1 MAMKQHIN
9 LYRGR
14 LLPKPDPL
22 PPLYLVLSLVIGL
35 ILAAWDMW
43 SAHQVLQSAKQRLKV
58 AQTQQTLS
66 SQTLEKLQAE
76 IPAPDWRARA
86 EATIMQL
93 QRDLARNQATLAA
106 LETWQIRS
114 SNSFSGVLE
123 DLATLDDPKLWLTGI
138 SILPS
143 GLRLEGKTTEPA
155 RVGAMIQVLQG
166 LPHTKGMSYHQVVID
181 KEKPGDRVSRFWV
194 LPEGEKREQA
204 E

>member
-1 MAMKQHIN
+1 MKQHVN

-22 PPLYLVLSLVIGL
+22 PPLYLVLALAVGL
-35 ILAAWDMW
+35 MLAAWDMW
-43 SAHQVLQSAKQRLKV
+43 SARQVLQSAKHRLEV
-58 AQTQQTLS
+58 AQRQQALGS
-66 SQTLEKLQAE
+66 EALEKLQAE

-106 LETWQIRS
+106 LEMWRNKS
-114 SNSFSGVLE
+114 SNPFSGILE
-123 DLATLDDPKLWLTGI
+123 DLATLNDPKLWLTGI
-138 SILPS
+138 GILPS

-166 LPHTKGMSYHQVVID
+166 LPHTQGMSYHQVVID
-181 KEKPGDRVSRFWV
+181 KEKPGDSVSQFWV
-194 LPEGEKREQA
+194 LPEGEEREQP